1 MIKIDKTRDNLF
13 DELGITRLKESYMRP
28 EETSP
33 QERFAY
39 VSQKFGSNPEH
50 AQRLYDYSSK
60 HWLSYATPVLSYGK
74 TKSGLPISCY
84 LPYLHDSREGL
95 VDTLSETNWLS
106 MLGGGVGI
114 GFDIRSADEL
124 SVGIMPHLKIYDA
137 ATLAYKQGTS
147 RRGSF
152 ATYLN
157 IDHPDIEMFIDMRKA
172 TGDPRMRAPNIHHG
186 INVTD
191 DFMRIIENSMKY
203 KDYDDSWQLKDP
215 NGKVKN
221 TISAKQLWQ
230 KIMTTRIDTGEPY
243 LHFIDTANKGLPYWL
258 KDRGLK
264 IQQSNLCVSGD
275 TIITILDENENIID
289 VKMSELGNYMNKS
302 MIKVYSYDITTNKL
316 EFKPV
321 THFSLTNP
329 KAKVMKI
336 TMENANYIICT
347 PEHKIY
353 TTNRGYVMA
362 KELLETDKLFCVFK
376 ENLYNENIK
385 IKNSKIEYLD
395 EEISVYDIT
404 VEGNHNFFG
413 NGILLHNCSE
423 IELPTN
429 KDRTAVCCLS
439 SVGLEYFD
447 EWKNN
452 ELFIMDIMEMLDNV
466 LQTFIDD
473 APQSISRAIY
483 SATRE
488 RSVGLGALGFHAYLQ
503 KNNIAFESLAA
514 ININNLMFKH
524 IREKCDIAN
533 KKLGTERGEAPDAEG
548 TGNRLSH
555 VMSVAPNASTSIIMG
570 NTSPSIEPFSANA
583 YRQDTLSGAGLN
595 KNKFLNKILVKK
607 CAELNL
613 DIEDMW
619 RNIASNNGS
628 VQHLSFLTKHQK
640 NVFKTAMEIDQNWII
655 LLAAMRQKYIDQG
668 QSINIFLPPNVKI
681 PKLHNTHFLAWK
693 FGIKSLY
700 YCRSEKLKRADNL
713 SEQIERNVIEEIPEL
728 QMNSDDNEC
737 IQCEG

>member
-13 DELGITRLKESYMRP
+13 DELGIIRLKESYMRP

-74 TKSGLPISCY
+74 SKNGLPISCY
-84 LPYLHDSREGL
+84 LPYLHDSKEGL

-264 IQQSNLCVSGD
+264 IQQSNLC
-275 TIITILDENENIID
+275 
-289 VKMSELGNYMNKS
+289 
-302 MIKVYSYDITTNKL
+302 
-316 EFKPV
+316 
-321 THFSLTNP
+321 
-329 KAKVMKI
+329 
-336 TMENANYIICT
+336 
-347 PEHKIY
+347 
-353 TTNRGYVMA
+353 
-362 KELLETDKLFCVFK
+362 
-376 ENLYNENIK
+376 
-385 IKNSKIEYLD
+385 
-395 EEISVYDIT
+395 
-404 VEGNHNFFG
+404 
-413 NGILLHNCSE
+413 SE

-473 APQSISRAIY
+473 APQAISRAIY

-628 VQHLSFLTKHQK
+628 IQHLSFLTKPQK

>member
-13 DELGITRLKESYMRP
+13 DELGIIRLKESYMRP

-230 KIMTTRIDTGEPY
+230 KIMTTRIETGEPY

-258 KDRGLK
+258 KNRGLK

-336 TMENANYIICT
+336 TMENGNYIICT

-362 KELLETDKLFCVFK
+362 KELLETDKLFCD
-376 ENLYNENIK
+376 
-385 IKNSKIEYLD
+385 S
-395 EEISVYDIT
+395 
-404 VEGNHNFFG
+404 
-413 NGILLHNCSE
+413 
-423 IELPTN
+423 
-429 KDRTAVCCLS
+429 
-439 SVGLEYFD
+439 
-447 EWKNN
+447 
-452 ELFIMDIMEMLDNV
+452 
-466 LQTFIDD
+466 
-473 APQSISRAIY
+473 
-483 SATRE
+483 
-488 RSVGLGALGFHAYLQ
+488 
-503 KNNIAFESLAA
+503 
-514 ININNLMFKH
+514 
-524 IREKCDIAN
+524 
-533 KKLGTERGEAPDAEG
+533 
-548 TGNRLSH
+548 
-555 VMSVAPNASTSIIMG
+555 
-570 NTSPSIEPFSANA
+570 
-583 YRQDTLSGAGLN
+583 
-595 KNKFLNKILVKK
+595 
-607 CAELNL
+607 
-613 DIEDMW
+613 
-619 RNIASNNGS
+619 
-628 VQHLSFLTKHQK
+628 
-640 NVFKTAMEIDQNWII
+640 
-655 LLAAMRQKYIDQG
+655 
-668 QSINIFLPPNVKI
+668 
-681 PKLHNTHFLAWK
+681 
-693 FGIKSLY
+693 
-700 YCRSEKLKRADNL
+700 
-713 SEQIERNVIEEIPEL
+713 
-728 QMNSDDNEC
+728 
-737 IQCEG
+737 